1 MPRLIRHTLIY
12 QAVFMSIISL
22 ACVFRFKAKQIFAL
36 TFLILLSPF
45 SLAQAVQFSGQ
56 LDSLALTLNTT
67 ESVQLNKIYSW
78 NATIKQS
85 ASVSSQTKINFST
98 LKPTDITIQ
107 GAMPSHGHGL
117 PTQPIV
123 SKILQAQDNQI
134 SFEIQGLK
142 FQMWGEWVIK
152 IKLPGLV
159 NPIESHFKLTP

>member
-1 MPRLIRHTLIY
+1 
-12 QAVFMSIISL
+12 MSIISL
-22 ACVFRFKAKQIFAL
+22 ACLSRFKAKQIFAL
-36 TFLILLSPF
+36 TFLIFLSPF
-45 SLAQAVQFSGQ
+45 TLAQTMQFSGQ

-85 ASVSSQTKINFST
+85 ASVSSQTKINLST
-98 LKPTDITIQ
+98 LKPSDIRIQ
-107 GAMPSHGHGL
+107 GGMPSHGHGL

-123 SKILQAQDNQI
+123 SKILRAQENQI

-152 IKLPGLV
+152 IKLPSLAT
-159 NPIESHFKLTP
+159 PIESHFKLTP